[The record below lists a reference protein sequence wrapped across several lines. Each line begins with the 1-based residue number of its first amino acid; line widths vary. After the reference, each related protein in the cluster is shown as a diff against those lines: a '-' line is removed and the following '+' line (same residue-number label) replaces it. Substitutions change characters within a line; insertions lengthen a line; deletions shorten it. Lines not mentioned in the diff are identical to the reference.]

1 MNKPLRIL
9 ALLFVAVLAA
19 CETSVPTETFQV
31 VNTYP
36 HDDAA
41 YTQGLLFHDGK
52 LYESTGRNGE
62 STVRRVDL
70 ASGRVE
76 AMTSL
81 PDEHFGE
88 GLARV
93 GDELYQLTWKAGVA
107 YVYGLDSLE
116 VRRTYSYEGEGW
128 GLCFDGE
135 QLIMSDGTDRL
146 QVRDPGTFEIRGEIR
161 VREGGFSVFQLNE
174 LECFGGQILAN
185 VFMSNRIVRVNRE
198 TGEVVA
204 EMDGYSLS
212 LASRRP
218 PNPEAVFNGIA
229 RDPSTGH
236 FYVTGKLWP
245 DLFEIRVDGQ

>member
-1 MNKPLRIL
+1 MKRYLLPGVLL
-9 ALLFVAVLAA
+9 AGFLGGA
-19 CETSVPTETFQV
+19 CEPSVRSEAFQV
-31 VNTYP
+31 VNTFP
-36 HDDAA
+36 HDTGA

-52 LYESTGRNGE
+52 LYESTGRNGA

-76 AMTSL
+76 AMTPL

-107 YVYGLDSLE
+107 WVYGIDSLE
-116 VRRTYSYEGEGW
+116 VRRSYTYDGEGW
-128 GLCFDGE
+128 GLCYDG
-135 QLIMSDGTDRL
+135 QRLMMSDGSDRL
-146 QVRDPGTFEIRGEIR
+146 QFRDPETFEVMDEIR
-161 VREGGFSVFQLNE
+161 VTEGGFSVSQLNE
-174 LECFGGQILAN
+174 LECFDGEILAN
-185 VFMSNRIVRVNRE
+185 VFMSNRILRIDQG
-198 TGEVVA
+198 TGEVIGELDA
-204 EMDGYSLS
+204 YSLS

-236 FYVTGKLWP
+236 LFVTGKLWP
-245 DLFEIRVDGQ
+245 DLFEIRVERP